1 MSEELSKFL
10 RESEERYRTVVE
22 AASDAILSVK
32 ENGVI
37 IFANPAVEKIFGYK
51 VFEIVGRNLSVL
63 VPENTLEKSLQKL
76 SSQIKSG
83 DGNFTSRQIETSAVR
98 RDGSIFPLEIS
109 FAESRQNG
117 EPCFIAIARDISD
130 RKQTEE
136 SLVESQM
143 MLALAMRSSRI
154 GAWEQ
159 HLATDIVNWNA
170 ELEKIFGL
178 ENGEFN
184 QTTAEFYK
192 LVHEADRERIWGEV
206 QQAIAE
212 KREYQIEF
220 RFHHSDGGIR
230 WMEGRGQAVY
240 SQKGEPV
247 RLYGIGMDISERKKA
262 EEISARYRLLSKRAR
277 DIILFVRPDGTIV
290 DANQAAVDS
299 YGYDYETLV
308 QMNLSDLRSP
318 GTVGLLQSQLKK
330 ADETGIQFE
339 TIHRRKDGS
348 AFSVE
353 VSSIGADV
361 GGERLLISIIRDVSD
376 RKSADIERE
385 NLLEREQIARREAEA
400 ANRSKDEFL
409 SVLSHELRTPLNAI
423 LGWTTMLKTDLLDEA
438 RQSQAIATI
447 ERNALLQNNLI
458 EDLLDV
464 SRIISG
470 NIRLETAKIDLVVVV
485 KSAFETIR
493 PLADAKNIS
502 LEIENL
508 NITLEINGDATRLQ
522 QIVVNLAN
530 NAVKFTP
537 SGGAIVIALSKRDEM
552 ARMEITDTGIGIS
565 PEFLPHIFDRFRQAD
580 TTTQRHH
587 SGLGLG
593 LTIVRHLTEL
603 HNGQVFAESRGT
615 GKGACFAVEIP
626 LIVDQND
633 EKDYAEIKTHANNH
647 QIDKNILL
655 GKTILF
661 VDDDCEGIQPLK
673 LFLENHGA
681 DIDCVE
687 SAAEALKSLA
697 ETDFDLI
704 LSDIGMPEMDGYQ
717 FIEKARSAPINS
729 SVPAIALTAFA
740 SAEDRLRA
748 LTAGFMTHVSKPI
761 NFDELL
767 RIIIKIFAENG
778 NK

>member
-51 VFEIVGRNLSVL
+51 VFEIVGQNLSVL
-63 VPENTLEKSLQKL
+63 VPENTLEKFLQKL
-76 SSQIKSG
+76 SSRIKSG
-83 DGNFTSRQIETSAVR
+83 DGNFTSLQIETPAVR

-117 EPCFIAIARDISD
+117 EPCFIGIARDISD
-130 RKQTEE
+130 RIQTEE

-159 HLATDIVNWNA
+159 DLATDTVNWNS

-277 DIILFVRPDGTIV
+277 DIILFLRPDGKIV

-299 YGYDYETLV
+299 YGYDDETLV

-318 GTVGLLQSQLKK
+318 ETVGLLQSHLKK

-348 AFSVE
+348 DFSVE

-438 RQSQAIATI
+438 RKTQAIATI

-470 NIRLETAKIDLVVVV
+470 NIRLETAKIDLAVVV

-493 PLADAKNIS
+493 PLAGAKNIS
-502 LEIENL
+502 LEIENPDL
-508 NITLEINGDATRLQ
+508 TLEINGDATRLQ

-537 SGGAIVIALSKRDEM
+537 SSGAIVIALSKRDEM

-580 TTTQRHH
+580 STTQRHH

-603 HNGQVFAESRGT
+603 HNGRVFADSDGK
-615 GKGACFAVEIP
+615 GKGASFAVEIP

-633 EKDYAEIKTHANNH
+633 EKDYAEIKTPANNH

-655 GKTILF
+655 GKTILL

-687 SAAEALKSLA
+687 SAAEALKKLA
-697 ETDFDLI
+697 EADFDLI

-740 SAEDRLRA
+740 SAEDRRRA

-767 RIIIKIFAENG
+767 RVIIKIFAENG